1 VAVPAPLSEVKH
13 ELNQTRTQLQVAR
26 EEVDTRTHAIVHLEH
41 IVEQQDAEPKDREE
55 QIANLLHQVHNLHIQ
70 VPPAPEEEPEEAEPM
85 SEVDDD

>member
-1 VAVPAPLSEVKH
+1 M
-13 ELNQTRTQLQVAR
+13 
-26 EEVDTRTHAIVHLEH
+26 VHLEH